1 MSYEVDQLDRPQLAR
16 GVRYRWDEV
25 RSQSQLLYPE
35 GMLVLN
41 ESGAAIVKLCDG
53 RSVEDIKLE
62 LKKSFPD
69 CELSSDVDQFLV
81 RLAQKGLIRRDN
93 HS

>member
-1 MSYEVDQLDRPQLAR
+1 MSHDVDQPDPPLLAR

-25 RSQSQLLYPE
+25 RKQPQLLYPE
-35 GMLVLN
+35 GVLVLN

-53 RSVEDIKLE
+53 RSVQEIKSE

-69 CELSSDVDQFLV
+69 SELSSDVDQFLV
-81 RLAQKGLIRRDN
+81 RLAQKGLIRRDY